1 MPAISASEAISPAL
15 ERTKQICFRP
25 FKFGRWLKLAIV
37 TLFTG
42 EVATTSCGVPS
53 NVGGGNPGPALPP
66 VDTGGDISGIM
77 GALHAIPVVLLA
89 LLVVAG
95 FIVFA
100 LVMSYLWCQF
110 RLTLI
115 DTVLTGECRVRESW
129 EKYGNAG
136 MRMFGFYLLSGIVV
150 TAAAVPLLVLPL
162 MSAARS
168 GVFRQQGNGIAYL
181 LGAGAVL
188 LLMFAAVVVFFAIVV
203 LFLKDFIAPM
213 LALEDLTIGQ
223 AWGRLKAMAS
233 EEPGAFV
240 VYILLKIVLAIAS
253 GIIFGIIFFVV
264 LLAILIPTII
274 VAVAIGV
281 TFKAQLQMLGAFFGV
296 MTAAKIALIAT
307 AVIVFIGVISYL
319 VAFIS
324 VPAAV
329 FFESYALY
337 FLGSRYEPLRVLLI
351 PQPSPAP
358 YPIVPPQAPP
368 DFIPPHPGPETA

>member
-15 ERTKQICFRP
+15 ERTKQVCFRP

-42 EVATTSCGVPS
+42 EVATTSCNFGMPGNVS
-53 NVGGGNPGPALPP
+53 NTNPGPVYTPPSGMGGILGVLHALP
-66 VDTGGDISGIM
+66 VLVL
-77 GALHAIPVVLLA
+77 ALAFVVLL
-89 LLVVAG
+89 G
-95 FIVFA
+95 VFV

-115 DTVLTGECRVRESW
+115 DTVLTGECRIRESW

-136 MRMFGFYLLSGIVV
+136 MRMFGFYLFIGMLV
-150 TAAAVPLLVLPL
+150 TASAVGLLVLPL
-162 MSAARS
+162 ISASRS
-168 GVFRQQGNGIAYL
+168 GVFHGPGGGLAYL
-181 LGAGAVL
+181 IGAGFIL
-188 LLMFAAVVVFFAIVV
+188 LLIFALVVTLFWIVVV
-203 LFLKDFIAPM
+203 FLKDFIAPV
-213 LALEDLTIGQ
+213 LALEDLTIGE
-223 AWGRLKAMAS
+223 AWGRVKAIAAQ
-233 EEPGAFV
+233 EPGAFV

-264 LLAILIPTII
+264 VLAILIPTII

-281 TFKAQLQMLGAFFGV
+281 TFKAQLQMLGAFFSV

-307 AVIVFIGVISYL
+307 AVIVFIGAMAYL

>member
-25 FKFGRWLKLAIV
+25 FKFGRWLKLAVV

-42 EVATTSCGVPS
+42 EVATTSCNPGGVPS
-53 NVGGGNPGPALPP
+53 SVSSSNPGPVYTPPSGMGGILGVLHALP
-66 VDTGGDISGIM
+66 V
-77 GALHAIPVVLLA
+77 
-89 LLVVAG
+89 LLVVLIAVTL
-95 FIVFA
+95 IVAFV
-100 LVMSYLWCQF
+100 LVVSYLWCQF

-129 EKYGNAG
+129 DKYGSAG
-136 MRMFGFYLLSGIVV
+136 MRMFGFYLLIGMLV
-150 TAAAVPLLVLPL
+150 TASAVPLILLPL
-162 MSAARS
+162 LSAARS
-168 GVFRQQGNGIAYL
+168 GVSRQSGGGLAYL
-181 LGAGAVL
+181 LGVGAISLFIFVI
-188 LLMFAAVVVFFAIVV
+188 VVVFFWIIVV
-203 LFLKDFIAPM
+203 FLKDFVAPI
-213 LALEDLTIGQ
+213 LALEDVTIGE
-223 AWGRLKAMAS
+223 AWGRLKAIARQ
-233 EEPGAFV
+233 EPGAFV

-253 GIIFGIIFFVV
+253 GIIFGIIFFVG

-281 TFKAQLQMLGAFFGV
+281 TFKAQLQTLGTFFSV

-307 AVIVFIGVISYL
+307 AAIVFIGVMAYL
-319 VAFIS
+319 IAFIS

-368 DFIPPHPGPETA
+368 DFMPPHPGPETA